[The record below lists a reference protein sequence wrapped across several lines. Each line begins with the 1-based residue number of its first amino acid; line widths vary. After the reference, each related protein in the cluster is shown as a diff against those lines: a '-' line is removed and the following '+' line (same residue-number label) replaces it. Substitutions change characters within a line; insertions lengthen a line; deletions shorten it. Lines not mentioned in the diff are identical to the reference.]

1 MIDNSANINVVTTW
15 RLLMK
20 KLILFLQHILLA
32 PLLLCGGGGGGYVP
46 TPTPTP
52 TPSVQERD
60 AQEVEASDNE
70 RRRKKRATSNTVLT
84 GGQGLTTSATT
95 TGKTLLGQ

>member
-1 MIDNSANINVVTTW
+1 
-15 RLLMK
+15 MK
-20 KLILFLQHILLA
+20 KLILLLQHILLA
-32 PLLLCGGGGGGYVP
+32 PLSMCGGGGGGYVP
-46 TPTPTP
+46 TPTTP

-60 AQEVEASDNE
+60 AQEVESSDNE

-84 GGQGLTTSATT
+84 GGQGLSTSATT

>member
-1 MIDNSANINVVTTW
+1 
-15 RLLMK
+15 MK
-20 KLILFLQHILLA
+20 KLILLLQHILLA
-32 PLLLCGGGGGGYVP
+32 PLSMCGGGGGGYVP
-46 TPTPTP
+46 TPTPTTP

-60 AQEVEASDNE
+60 AQEVESSDNE